1 MNKLL
6 TKFRAAQ
13 SLSQAEAAK
22 AALRLLSYLD
32 KHPMAVCLAA
42 LPDVIL
48 IRDLQA
54 KRARALH
61 AVYCAKA
68 A

>member
-6 TKFRAAQ
+6 TKFRQ
-13 SLSQAEAAK
+13 SQSISQTDAAK
-22 AALRLLSYLD
+22 AALRLLAYLD

-42 LPDVIL
+42 LPDVVL

-61 AVYCAKA
+61 AVYSAKA